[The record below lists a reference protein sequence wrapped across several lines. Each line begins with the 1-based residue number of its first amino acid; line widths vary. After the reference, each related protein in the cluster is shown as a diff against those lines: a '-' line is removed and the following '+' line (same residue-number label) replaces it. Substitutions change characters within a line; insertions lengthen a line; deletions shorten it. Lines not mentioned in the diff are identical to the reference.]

1 MDYFADALFIGDSRT
16 DGLRLYSGIKG
27 ADFYCYK
34 GLTVFEMD
42 DRAVVELDGGKAH
55 GGAGPGEGPQKNLI
69 SLGITNWD
77 ILMMRRSPDLW

>member
-34 GLTVFEMD
+34 GLTVSKASLNAPESS
-42 DRAVVELDGGKAH
+42 RAWAAVSG
-55 GGAGPGEGPQKNLI
+55 
-69 SLGITNWD
+69 S
-77 ILMMRRSPDLW
+77 